1 MDEIMQ
7 APADR
12 PHFRFWPARVPHGI
26 PPAQTTLWDN
36 LAITARRYPDRDAY
50 IFLGG
55 RIPWAGVRDRAEALA
70 GWLVEAAG
78 VAPGD
83 RVLLCMQNS
92 PQYVIAFYAIMRA
105 RGVVVPVNPMTRAD
119 ELPHYIQDPEARVA
133 IVAADL
139 LPEFER
145 AQSLL
150 PPDARLATVLV
161 ARYLDHAD
169 PARLAPDEQPPQA
182 WRPWLEADPILPEW
196 AVRWSD
202 AVGAGHRPPPYA
214 GEPDDLVALCYTSG
228 TTGSPKGCMHSH
240 RTIGHNVI
248 ASPLWANT
256 SVADVTL
263 GVVPMFHITGMVF
276 YAHVPAYLGCTV
288 VLMPRWD
295 RELAGLLI
303 SRHRVTAWTN
313 IPTMIIDLL
322 ASPNFA
328 SFDLSSLRSI
338 SGGGAA
344 MPAAIAE
351 RLKAQYGL
359 DYAEGYGLTETSAP
373 SHSNPPDAPKLQC
386 LGIPYVGVD
395 ARVIDPDTLAELPP
409 GEQGEI
415 IVRGPQVFL
424 GYWRRPADTEAAFVE
439 FEGRRYLRTGDL
451 GRTDED
457 GYFYITDRL
466 KRMINASG
474 FKVWPAE
481 VEAMFYK
488 HPDVQEACII
498 ATRDTYRGE
507 SVKLVVVPRP
517 HAVGRIRAED
527 LIAWAREHMAAY
539 KVPREVAFVDSL
551 PKSGSGKVLWRVLQA
566 QEDGAGR
573 AAG

>member
-1 MDEIMQ
+1 MQ
-7 APADR
+7 APTDR
-12 PHFRFWPARVPHGI
+12 PHFRHWPARVPHGI

-50 IFLGG
+50 VFLGA
-55 RIPWAGVRDRAEALA
+55 RITWAGLRDRAEALA

-83 RVLLCMQNS
+83 RVLLCLQNS
-92 PQYVIAFYAIMRA
+92 PQYAIAFYAILRA
-105 RGVVVPVNPMTRAD
+105 RAVVVPVNPMTRAD
-119 ELPHYIQDPEARVA
+119 ELPHYIEDPQARVA

-145 AQSLL
+145 AQEGL
-150 PPDARLATVLV
+150 PVDARLATVLV
-161 ARYLDHAD
+161 VRYLDHAD
-169 PARLAPDEQPPQA
+169 TVSLPPDEQPPAA
-182 WRPWLEADPILPEW
+182 WRAWLDADPVLPGW
-196 AVRWSD
+196 AKRWSD
-202 AVGAGHRPPPYA
+202 ALAAGRQPPAYA
-214 GEPDDLVALCYTSG
+214 AEPDELVALCYTSG
-228 TTGSPKGCMHSH
+228 TTGKPKGCMHSH
-240 RTIGHNVI
+240 RTVGHNVI
-248 ASPLWANT
+248 ASPLWANA

-276 YAHVPAYLGCTV
+276 GLHVPAYLGSTV

-359 DYAEGYGLTETSAP
+359 DYAEGYGLTETAAP
-373 SHSNPPDAPKLQC
+373 SHSNPPDAARLQC
-386 LGIPYVGVD
+386 LGIPYIGVD
-395 ARVIDPDTLAELPP
+395 ARVIDPETLVEVPV

-415 IVRGPQVFL
+415 IVRGPQVFV
-424 GYWRRPADTEAAFVE
+424 GYWRRPAETEAAFVE

-451 GRTDED
+451 GRVDED

-498 ATRDTYRGE
+498 ATRDAYRGE
-507 SVKLVVVPRP
+507 SVKLVVVLRP
-517 HAVGRIRAED
+517 QAVGRVDAD
-527 LIAWAREHMAAY
+527 ALIAWAREHMAAY
-539 KVPREVAFVDSL
+539 KVPREVGFVDAL

-566 QEDGAGR
+566 QEQQQEQGR
-573 AAG
+573 R

>member
-7 APADR
+7 APPDR
-12 PHFRFWPARVPHGI
+12 PHFRSWPARVPHGI

-36 LAITARRYPDRDAY
+36 LAITARRYPERDAY
-50 IFLGG
+50 VFLGG
-55 RIPWAGVRDRAEALA
+55 RVTWAGVRDRAEALA
-70 GWLVEAAG
+70 GWLVEVAG

-92 PQYVIAFYAIMRA
+92 PQYVIAFYAVMRA

-145 AQSLL
+145 AQAGL
-150 PPDARLATVLV
+150 PADARLATVLV

-169 PARLAPDEQPPQA
+169 LAALPADEQPPQA
-182 WRPWLEADPILPEW
+182 WRGWLDADPSLPDW

-202 AVGAGHRPPPYA
+202 AMGAGHRPPSYA

-240 RTIGHNVI
+240 RTIGHNVV

-256 SVADVTL
+256 SAADVTL

-303 SRHRVTAWTN
+303 SRHGVTAWTN

-328 SFDLSSLRSI
+328 SFDLTSLRSI

-359 DYAEGYGLTETSAP
+359 DFAEGYGLTETAAP

-395 ARVIDPDTLAELPP
+395 ARVIDPDTLVELPP

-424 GYWRRPADTEAAFVE
+424 GYWRRPAETEAAFVE

-498 ATRDTYRGE
+498 ATRDAYRGE
-507 SVKLVVVPRP
+507 SVKLVVVLRP
-517 HAVGRIRAED
+517 EAVGRTRAED
-527 LIAWAREHMAAY
+527 LVAWAREHMAAY
-539 KVPREVAFVDSL
+539 KVPREVAFVDAL

-566 QEDGAGR
+566 QEDEARR
-573 AAG
+573 AAS